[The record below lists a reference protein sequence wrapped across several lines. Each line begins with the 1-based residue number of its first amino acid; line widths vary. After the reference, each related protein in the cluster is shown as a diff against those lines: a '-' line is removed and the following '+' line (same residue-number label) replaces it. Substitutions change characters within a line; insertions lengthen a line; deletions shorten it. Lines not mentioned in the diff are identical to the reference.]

1 MSMADINGG
10 KITYAIQG
18 PESGPLILYLH
29 GWGDDFRV
37 VAPLEYP
44 LIEAGFRL
52 LVVHRPGYAGTTLEG
67 EVDGKKVD
75 WRTPSGFA
83 RAAAGLLDHL
93 HGVAKW
99 RTAVIGTSGGA
110 PTALAFADLHSEQT
124 KAVVI
129 QAGVTHPWT
138 DARFVPELFRDS
150 YLTAFRQFGWAGD
163 HVSQIIFGLLAKL
176 RENFI
181 DDEDKLR
188 ALMGSRLEE
197 ARRDPAFAAVVSTI
211 LREDPANR
219 RGELN
224 DVFNVFIAKTAYCR
238 YESIKARTLILH
250 DPEDKFVPFV
260 HAENAAQNV
269 PKALLRSFHLAGHI
283 IWLGPDARAMHEA
296 RVDFLLRSV

>member
-1 MSMADINGG
+1 MSTVDIDGG
-10 KITYAIQG
+10 RITYAIQG

-37 VAPLEYP
+37 VLSLEYP
-44 LIEAGFRL
+44 LNEAGFRL

-67 EVDGKKVD
+67 EIGGKKVD

-83 RAAAGLLDHL
+83 KAAGGLLDHL
-93 HGVAKW
+93 HGVDKW

-110 PTALAFADLHSEQT
+110 PTALAFADLHSERTQ
-124 KAVVI
+124 ALVI

-138 DARFVPELFRDS
+138 DAAFVPQLFRDA
-150 YLTAFRQFGWAGD
+150 YVTAFQQFGWAGD
-163 HVSQIIFGLLAKL
+163 HVSHIIFGLLAGL
-176 RENFI
+176 RQNFI

-188 ALMGSRLEE
+188 ALMGSRLDE

-224 DVFNVFIAKTAYCR
+224 DVFNIFFANTAYCR

-250 DPEDKFVPFV
+250 DPEDTFVPFV
-260 HAENAAQNV
+260 HAENAAKNV
-269 PKALLRSFHLAGHI
+269 QKALLRSFHLAGHI

-296 RVDFLLRSV
+296 RLDFLLRSA